1 MPPGLA
7 GSGDRERKAGEDR
20 KKKIHTICFF
30 QKESPAPEGAGDSF
44 SLRLAK
50 CVPIQDLD

>member
-1 MPPGLA
+1 MPPGLT

-30 QKESPAPEGAGDSF
+30 QKESPAPEGAGDFF